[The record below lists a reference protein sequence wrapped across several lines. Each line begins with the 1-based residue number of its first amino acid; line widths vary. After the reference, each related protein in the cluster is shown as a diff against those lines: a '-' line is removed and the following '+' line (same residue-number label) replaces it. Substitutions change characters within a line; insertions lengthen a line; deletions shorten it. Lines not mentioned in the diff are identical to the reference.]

1 MNNNVKQILASIS
14 LIAIAVISF
23 IIFAPLFVFLIVFLM
38 IFSFFVRRKIIK
50 ENPDFFRQY
59 TSKKGRIID
68 QEENNENNSNHKL
81 K

>member
-1 MNNNVKQILASIS
+1 
-14 LIAIAVISF
+14 
-23 IIFAPLFVFLIVFLM
+23 M

-59 TSKKGRIID
+59 TSKKGRVID
-68 QEENNENNSNHKL
+68 QEEDNENNSNHKL